1 MARLLPKDFSGERY
15 GLIFRLV
22 NESDADFIVSL
33 RTDSKLGRFINKT
46 DNSIEK
52 QKKWTREYKIRED
65 NNQDFYFLFSGLDGT
80 KYGVCRIYNINIVE
94 GYHSTGSWLF
104 SSKAPFGAA
113 FLGDII
119 THEIAF
125 DLFPNSKYRF
135 DIDKEN
141 ANVARFAMSFHP
153 TIIGET
159 GHSFSYEN
167 TKENFEK
174 YKKIYTRFVLK

>member
-1 MARLLPKDFSGERY
+1 MNRLLPADYCGERY
-15 GLIFRLV
+15 GLTFRFV
-22 NESDADFIVSL
+22 NECDADFIVSL

-46 DNSIEK
+46 DNSIVK
-52 QKKWTREYKIRED
+52 QKEWTRDYKKREND
-65 NNQDFYFLFSGLDGT
+65 GLDYYFLFSGQDGT
-80 KYGVCRIYNINIVE
+80 KYGVCRIYNIVE

-104 SSKAPFGAA
+104 SSQAPFGAA

-125 DLFPNSKYRF
+125 ELFPNSKYRF

-141 ANVARFAMSFHP
+141 TNVARFAMSFHP

-159 GHSFSYEN
+159 EHSISYEN